1 MARPHGAIA
10 VLPLQF
16 SPAGIAPDTTLSWWV
31 KMQIVMLVLHFSP
44 AGVAPDK
51 MLFWVKM
58 QMMFLLMVLTLQCY
72 PAGIAPDSLS
82 WVFSSPSH

>member
-1 MARPHGAIA
+1 
-10 VLPLQF
+10 
-16 SPAGIAPDTTLSWWV
+16 
-31 KMQIVMLVLHFSP
+31 MQIVMLVLHFSP

-51 MLFWVKM
+51 MLFWVKL